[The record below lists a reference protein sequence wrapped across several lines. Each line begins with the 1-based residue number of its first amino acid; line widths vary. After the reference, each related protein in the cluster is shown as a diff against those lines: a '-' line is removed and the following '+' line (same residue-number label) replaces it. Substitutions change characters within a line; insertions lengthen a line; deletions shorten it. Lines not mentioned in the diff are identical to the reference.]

1 MSCCTRIQFAKDKA
15 KNFRTFLEPFAKES
29 PEIKSY
35 LEKYTEDNVEE
46 LTKQYLAPLYVS
58 NTLGIARDQICDQL
72 KITDQ
77 ASKDKVLKYLTCF
90 CECIL

>member
-15 KNFRTFLEPFAKES
+15 KNFRSFVEPFAKDS
-29 PEIKSY
+29 PEFSSY
-35 LEKYTEDNVEE
+35 LEKYSEDNVEE
-46 LTKQYLAPLYVS
+46 LTRLYLAPLYAS

-72 KITDQ
+72 KITEAPD
-77 ASKDKVLKYLTCF
+77 KEKVLKYLTCF

>member
-15 KNFRTFLEPFAKES
+15 KNFRAFVEPFAKAS
-29 PEIKSY
+29 PEFSSY
-35 LEKYTEDNVEE
+35 LEKYTEDNVED
-46 LTKQYLAPLYVS
+46 LTKQYLAPLYAS

-72 KITDQ
+72 KIAEAADRE
-77 ASKDKVLKYLTCF
+77 KVLKYLTCF